1 MSPITWK
8 RICCAVDFSV
18 ASRAALRVAI
28 DLCSRL
34 GADLTVLHVD
44 DGEPA
49 RERADAWAEVARR
62 EGLRA
67 DVAEARGDPKVAI
80 AEWADSHGADAI
92 LMGGTGTTGRARAFV
107 GSVAEST
114 VRRARCPVMV
124 IHSEWS
130 GLSAAAPPA

>member
-1 MSPITWK
+1 MSPIPWK
-8 RICCAVDFSV
+8 RICCAVDFSD

-28 DLCSRL
+28 DLCRRL
-34 GADLTVLHVD
+34 GADLTVLHVE

-49 RERADAWAEVARR
+49 AERPDAWADVARR

-67 DVAEARGDPKVAI
+67 DVAATSGDPKVAI

-124 IHSEWS
+124 IHSEWPA
-130 GLSAAAPPA
+130 LSAAPA